1 MGTEESK
8 PAGSSFVRGEA
19 DPSGAECI
27 APEDVAGLIAADYA
41 KAEAECAAA
50 HPITFTANE
59 DSGAE
64 LNSATDTS
72 VPAPE
77 FDPNK
82 PLTERDFRALRRMY
96 FTVRHD
102 VGKPCGHKV
111 DRLNQPKN
119 NCEYCWWI
127 FFETHPDLV
136 ATADRAYIDQ
146 GREFLDRIRGWKFR
160 KYFLRYMSTKLKIQ
174 QEQERINAENK
185 SREETGGEGQEGSG
199 LSVRAAE
206 DQGTEV
212 SSDQG
217 TGDGV
222 GREVRV
228 EDVLTT
234 GGQGQDVRP

>member
-19 DPSGAECI
+19 DSSGTECI

-50 HPITFTANE
+50 NPVTLTAPT
-59 DSGAE
+59 DSE
-64 LNSATDTS
+64 E
-72 VPAPE
+72 VPAPIL
-77 FDPNK
+77 DPNK
-82 PLTERDFRALRRMY
+82 PLTERDFRGLRRMY

-136 ATADRAYIDQ
+136 TTADRAYIDQ

-185 SREETGGEGQEGSG
+185 SREEAGGEGQEGSG

-217 TGDGV
+217 TGDGA